1 MSMTFCVKKKF
12 DKNYKHNFHGLFW
25 DRTAAMNS
33 QDIRYALE
41 DTDIFLSDISGASDD
56 SDKDKTYNPPDSGK
70 QKSDT
75 DSDSEYG
82 YSG

>member
-1 MSMTFCVKKKF
+1 
-12 DKNYKHNFHGLFW
+12 
-25 DRTAAMNS
+25 MNS

-41 DTDIFLSDISGASDD
+41 DTDIFLSNISGASDD

-82 YSG
+82 NSG

>member
-1 MSMTFCVKKKF
+1 
-12 DKNYKHNFHGLFW
+12 
-25 DRTAAMNS
+25 MNS

-75 DSDSEYG
+75 DIFFIFFYEFSFKIASVTLPTN
-82 YSG
+82 